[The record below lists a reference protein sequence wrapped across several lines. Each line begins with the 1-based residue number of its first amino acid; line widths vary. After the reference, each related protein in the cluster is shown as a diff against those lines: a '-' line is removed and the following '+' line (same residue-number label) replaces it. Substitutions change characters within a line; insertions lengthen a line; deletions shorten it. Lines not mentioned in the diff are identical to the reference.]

1 MKILFVHNNFPAQY
15 RHLAAALARD
25 PAIQI
30 AAIAATTAPG
40 LKGIKLLKYSVSDG
54 NVAATHPFA
63 RRFDLD
69 CRRAEQVLYALSS
82 LETSGFVPDVVMV
95 HPGWGESLPIRT
107 IFPKARIVL
116 YCEFFYGREG
126 RDVGFDPEFSDTG
139 IDGDVAL
146 NLKNAT
152 TLLALTDCDQGVS
165 PTEWQRSTYPEQFQQ
180 KISVI
185 HEGVDVD
192 VVKPSATAAF
202 DLPSGAVLTRKDEV
216 ITFVCRN
223 LEPLRGYHIFMRS
236 LPKIL
241 AERPDAQVLIV
252 GGAATSY
259 GRRPDRGASWKLQY
273 LEEVEDRI
281 DLTRVH
287 FLGQLPYQDYL
298 RVLQISSV
306 HIYLTYPFVLSWSLL
321 EAMSAGCLVIGSDTA
336 PVREVIDGKNGIIV
350 PFFDSDRIA
359 AHAIEVLRRPSRFKS
374 IRAQARQTIVE
385 RYDMSRIC
393 VPRMMSFLGIESKS
407 VAPKK
412 RKTSTAAA
420 DLP

>member
-1 MKILFVHNNFPAQY
+1 MKILFVHNNFPGQF
-15 RHLAAALARD
+15 RHLASALAQN
-25 PAIQI
+25 PKIQV
-30 AAIAATTAPG
+30 AAIGATTAPG
-40 LKGIKLLKYSVSDG
+40 MKGIKFLKYSLSDG
-54 NVAATHPFA
+54 DVAATHPFA

-69 CRRAEQVLYALSS
+69 CRRAEQVLYGLSS

-139 IDGDVAL
+139 LDGDVAL

-152 TLLALTDCDQGVS
+152 TLLALTDCDQGIS
-165 PTEWQRSTYPEQFQQ
+165 PTEWQRSTFPEQFQQ

-192 VVKPSATAAF
+192 VVKPSATATF
-202 DLPSGAVLTRKDEV
+202 DLTSGAVLTRKDEV
-216 ITFVCRN
+216 VTFVSRN

-252 GGAATSY
+252 GGEATSY
-259 GRRPDRGASWKLQY
+259 GRRPDRGSTWKMKY
-273 LEEVEDRI
+273 LEEVADRI
-281 DLTRVH
+281 DLARVH
-287 FLGQLPYQDYL
+287 FLGQVAYQDYL
-298 RVLQISSV
+298 RVLQVSSV

-350 PFFDSDRIA
+350 PFFDSDQIA
-359 AHAIEVLRRPSRFKS
+359 AYAIEVLRRPSRFKS

-393 VPRMMSFLGIESKS
+393 LPRMMSFLGIEPN
-407 VAPKK
+407 AAAAK
-412 RKTSTAAA
+412 RRRAAA
-420 DLP
+420 DLS